1 MGRSPA
7 ILRNSDWICRE
18 LDNLLFSMQ
27 FPVNLNLV
35 GRPVLVVGGGRI
47 AYRKVQQLLAAGG
60 DVTVV
65 APDII
70 DEFSDLPVTL
80 VRREYQSGDVATFRL
95 VITATGNTE
104 VDQAIYD
111 ECEERGI
118 WINSADDP
126 DRCAFTLPA
135 AFRRGSLMVTVST
148 GGASPALASWL
159 RSHLELA
166 IGPEFAD
173 VVSQLAIERARIH
186 ADGQSTEDV
195 DWQPIIA
202 RVMADVGM
210 ACPVVRQTSEVA
222 Q

>member
-1 MGRSPA
+1 
-7 ILRNSDWICRE
+7 
-18 LDNLLFSMQ
+18 MQ

-47 AYRKVQQLLAAGG
+47 ALRKVQQLLAAGG
-60 DVTVV
+60 DVTVL

-70 DEFSDLPVTL
+70 DEFSDVPVTL
-80 VRREYQSGDVATFRL
+80 LRREYQSGDVANFRL
-95 VITATGNTE
+95 VITATGNTD
-104 VDQAIYD
+104 VDQVIYD

-135 AFRRGSLMVTVST
+135 TLRRGSLMVTVST

-166 IGPEFAD
+166 IVPEFAD

-202 RVMADVGM
+202 KVMAEAGM
-210 ACPVVRQTSEVA
+210 ACPVVREKSEIA